1 MSLKDQFGKDVLLTG
16 WGHSRFGKLT
26 DETLESLIVQVA
38 TEAIGNAGIEAGQID
53 EIYLGQFNSGMMP
66 LAFPS
71 SLALQVSD
79 QLANVPSTR
88 VENACASGSAAFQ
101 QGTKS
106 LLAGT
111 AKTVLVIGAEKM
123 TQAGADVVGAALL
136 GADYDMAGK
145 ASTTGF
151 TGLFAEVAK
160 HYGKRYGYGNGKLG
174 DVLGTIAAKNHRN
187 GVDNPYAQLRKDLGE
202 EFCRT
207 VSDKNP
213 MVADPLRRTDCS
225 PVSDG
230 AAAVVL
236 SVAPT
241 GGATAPVRLAGFGQ
255 ANDFFPAER
264 RDPTEFAATRASWQR
279 ALGMAG
285 VGLEELDFA
294 EVHDCFTIAELLMYE
309 AMGLTERGQGAR
321 ALEEGWV
328 FKDGKLP
335 VNVSGGLKA
344 KGHPVGAT
352 GVSQHVIAAMQL
364 TGTAGAHAVGQPAPG
379 SGAEHGRRGHRQLR
393 QRARSRLESNEGA
406 DTAHLPAGMGCIC
419 PAFVFPRLRGR
430 PSARLNSFPAHP
442 PQMRGAPM
450 RATIIHGPGDIRVED
465 RDYPTLQLPTDV
477 IVKVTA
483 SCVCGS
489 DLWPYRGVKP
499 THKPSAIGHEFI
511 GTVES
516 IGEDVKD
523 LAVGDFV
530 IAPFVVS
537 CGECPQCLE
546 RRHGRLRPPRRLGR
560 QG

>member
-1 MSLKDQFGKDVLLTG
+1 MSLKDQFGKDVLITG
-16 WGHSRFGKLT
+16 WGHSRFGKLA

-38 TEAIGNAGIEAGQID
+38 TDAISTAGVEPSQID
-53 EIYLGQFNSGMMP
+53 EVYVGQFNAGMMP

-71 SLALQVSD
+71 SLALQVSPD
-79 QLANVPSTR
+79 LANVPATR

-123 TQAGADVVGAALL
+123 THAGADVVGAALL

-145 ASTTGF
+145 QSTTGF

-160 HYGKRYGYGNGKLG
+160 HYAKRYDAAGSLG
-174 DVLGTIAAKNHRN
+174 DILGSIAAKNHRN

-236 SVAPT
+236 SVSPT

-255 ANDFFPAER
+255 ANDFFPTDR
-264 RDPTEFAATRASWQR
+264 RDPTAFEATRASWQR
-279 ALGMAG
+279 ALAMAG
-285 VGLEELDFA
+285 VGLEDLDLA

-309 AMGLTERGQGAR
+309 AMGLTAPGEGAR

-328 FKDGKLP
+328 YKDGKLP

-352 GVSQHVIAAMQL
+352 GVSQHVLAAMQL
-364 TGTAGAHAVGQPAPG
+364 TGTAGDM
-379 SGAEHGRRGHRQLR
+379 QL
-393 QRARSRLESNEGA
+393 AA
-406 DTAHLPAGMGCIC
+406 
-419 PAFVFPRLRGR
+419 
-430 PSARLNSFPAHP
+430 
-442 PQMRGAPM
+442 
-450 RATIIHGPGDIRVED
+450 
-465 RDYPTLQLPTDV
+465 
-477 IVKVTA
+477 
-483 SCVCGS
+483 
-489 DLWPYRGVKP
+489 
-499 THKPSAIGHEFI
+499 
-511 GTVES
+511 
-516 IGEDVKD
+516 
-523 LAVGDFV
+523 
-530 IAPFVVS
+530 
-537 CGECPQCLE
+537 
-546 RRHGRLRPPRRLGR
+546 PRRAAVQNMGGVGIANYVSILEAA
-560 QG
+560 

>member
-1 MSLKDQFGKDVLLTG
+1 MSLKEQFGKDVLLTG

-38 TEAIGNAGIEAGQID
+38 TEAISNAGIEAGQID

-71 SLALQVSD
+71 SLALQVSPA
-79 QLANVPSTR
+79 LANVAATR

-136 GADYDMAGK
+136 GADYDMAGHN
-145 ASTTGF
+145 STTGF
-151 TGLFAEVAK
+151 TGLFADVAK
-160 HYGKRYGYGNGKLG
+160 HYEKRYGPVS

-236 SVAPT
+236 STSPT
-241 GGATAPVRLAGFGQ
+241 GGTTAPVRLAGFGH

-264 RDPTEFAATRASWQR
+264 RDPTAFAATRTSWER
-279 ALGMAG
+279 ALAMAG
-285 VGLEELDFA
+285 VGLGDLDFA

-309 AMGLTERGQGAR
+309 AMGLTEPGQGAR
-321 ALEEGWV
+321 AVTEGWV

-335 VNVSGGLKA
+335 INVSGGLKA

-364 TGTAGAHAVGQPAPG
+364 TGTAGDM
-379 SGAEHGRRGHRQLR
+379 QLG
-393 QRARSRLESNEGA
+393 RARRAAVQNMGGVGIANYVSVLES
-406 DTAHLPAGMGCIC
+406 
-419 PAFVFPRLRGR
+419 V
-430 PSARLNSFPAHP
+430 
-442 PQMRGAPM
+442 
-450 RATIIHGPGDIRVED
+450 
-465 RDYPTLQLPTDV
+465 
-477 IVKVTA
+477 
-483 SCVCGS
+483 
-489 DLWPYRGVKP
+489 
-499 THKPSAIGHEFI
+499 
-511 GTVES
+511 
-516 IGEDVKD
+516 
-523 LAVGDFV
+523 
-530 IAPFVVS
+530 
-537 CGECPQCLE
+537 
-546 RRHGRLRPPRRLGR
+546 
-560 QG
+560 

>member
-1 MSLKDQFGKDVLLTG
+1 MSLKEQFGKDILLTG

-38 TEAIGNAGIEAGQID
+38 TEAISNAGIEPGQID

-71 SLALQVSD
+71 SLALQVSG

-123 TQAGADVVGAALL
+123 THAGADVVGAALL
-136 GADYDMAGK
+136 GADYDMAGQ

-151 TGLFAEVAK
+151 TGLFADVAK
-160 HYGKRYGYGNGKLG
+160 HSEKRYGPVS
-174 DVLGTIAAKNHRN
+174 DVLGSIAAKYHRN

-236 SVAPT
+236 SVSPT
-241 GGATAPVRLAGFGQ
+241 GGATAPVRLAGFGH

-264 RDPTEFAATRASWQR
+264 RDPTAFAATRASWQR
-279 ALGMAG
+279 ALAMAG
-285 VGLEELDFA
+285 VGLDDLDFA

-309 AMGLTERGQGAR
+309 AMGLAEPGQGTR
-321 ALEEGWV
+321 AIEEGWV

-335 VNVSGGLKA
+335 INVSGGLKA

-364 TGTAGAHAVGQPAPG
+364 TGTAGAM
-379 SGAEHGRRGHRQLR
+379 QL
-393 QRARSRLESNEGA
+393 AN
-406 DTAHLPAGMGCIC
+406 
-419 PAFVFPRLRGR
+419 
-430 PSARLNSFPAHP
+430 
-442 PQMRGAPM
+442 
-450 RATIIHGPGDIRVED
+450 
-465 RDYPTLQLPTDV
+465 
-477 IVKVTA
+477 
-483 SCVCGS
+483 
-489 DLWPYRGVKP
+489 
-499 THKPSAIGHEFI
+499 
-511 GTVES
+511 
-516 IGEDVKD
+516 
-523 LAVGDFV
+523 
-530 IAPFVVS
+530 
-537 CGECPQCLE
+537 
-546 RRHGRLRPPRRLGR
+546 PRRAAVQNMGGVGIANYVSVLEAV
-560 QG
+560 

>member
-1 MSLKDQFGKDVLLTG
+1 MSLKEQFGRDVLLTG

-38 TEAIGNAGIEAGQID
+38 AEAIGNAGIEPGQID
-53 EIYLGQFNSGMMP
+53 EIYVGQFNSGMMP

-71 SLALQVSD
+71 SLALQVSPD
-79 QLANVPSTR
+79 LANVPSTR

-111 AKTVLVIGAEKM
+111 ARTVLVIGAEKM
-123 TQAGADVVGAALL
+123 THAGADVVGAGLL

-145 ASTTGF
+145 PSTTGF

-160 HYGKRYGYGNGKLG
+160 HYEKRYGPVS

-255 ANDFFPAER
+255 ANDFFPADR
-264 RDPTEFAATRASWQR
+264 RDPTAFAATRASWQR
-279 ALGMAG
+279 ALAMAG
-285 VGLEELDFA
+285 VGLEDLDFA

-309 AMGLTERGQGAR
+309 AMGLTEPGQGSR
-321 ALEEGWV
+321 AVREGWV

-335 VNVSGGLKA
+335 INVSGGLKA

-364 TGTAGAHAVGQPAPG
+364 TGTAGGMQLPAP
-379 SGAEHGRRGHRQLR
+379 RRAAVQNMGGVGI
-393 QRARSRLESNEGA
+393 ANYVSVLE
-406 DTAHLPAGMGCIC
+406 
-419 PAFVFPRLRGR
+419 
-430 PSARLNSFPAHP
+430 
-442 PQMRGAPM
+442 
-450 RATIIHGPGDIRVED
+450 
-465 RDYPTLQLPTDV
+465 
-477 IVKVTA
+477 
-483 SCVCGS
+483 
-489 DLWPYRGVKP
+489 
-499 THKPSAIGHEFI
+499 
-511 GTVES
+511 
-516 IGEDVKD
+516 
-523 LAVGDFV
+523 AV
-530 IAPFVVS
+530 
-537 CGECPQCLE
+537 
-546 RRHGRLRPPRRLGR
+546 
-560 QG
+560 

>member
-26 DETLESLIVQVA
+26 EETLESLIVQVA
-38 TEAIGNAGIEAGQID
+38 TEAIANAGIEPGQID
-53 EIYLGQFNSGMMP
+53 EVYLGQFNSGMMP

-71 SLALQVSD
+71 SLALQVSE

-111 AKTVLVIGAEKM
+111 ARTVLVIGAEKM

-145 ASTTGF
+145 PSTTGF

-160 HYGKRYGYGNGKLG
+160 HYEKRYGASAGNLS
-174 DVLGTIAAKNHRN
+174 DVLGSIAAKNHRN

-264 RDPTEFAATRASWQR
+264 RDPTAFAATRASWQR

-285 VGLEELDFA
+285 VGLEDLDFA

-309 AMGLTERGQGAR
+309 AMGLTEPGQGAR
-321 ALEEGWV
+321 AIEEGWV

-364 TGTAGAHAVGQPAPG
+364 TGTAGDM
-379 SGAEHGRRGHRQLR
+379 QL
-393 QRARSRLESNEGA
+393 AA
-406 DTAHLPAGMGCIC
+406 
-419 PAFVFPRLRGR
+419 
-430 PSARLNSFPAHP
+430 
-442 PQMRGAPM
+442 
-450 RATIIHGPGDIRVED
+450 
-465 RDYPTLQLPTDV
+465 
-477 IVKVTA
+477 
-483 SCVCGS
+483 
-489 DLWPYRGVKP
+489 
-499 THKPSAIGHEFI
+499 
-511 GTVES
+511 
-516 IGEDVKD
+516 
-523 LAVGDFV
+523 
-530 IAPFVVS
+530 
-537 CGECPQCLE
+537 
-546 RRHGRLRPPRRLGR
+546 PRRAAVQNMGGVGIANYVSVLEAV
-560 QG
+560 

>member
-1 MSLKDQFGKDVLLTG
+1 MSLKEQFGKDVLLTG

-38 TEAIGNAGIEAGQID
+38 TEAISSAGIEAGQID

-71 SLALQVSD
+71 SLALQVSPD
-79 QLANVPSTR
+79 LANVAATR

-123 TQAGADVVGAALL
+123 THAGADVVGAALL
-136 GADYDMAGK
+136 GADYDMAGQT
-145 ASTTGF
+145 STTGF
-151 TGLFAEVAK
+151 TGLFADVAK
-160 HYGKRYGYGNGKLG
+160 HYEKRFGRGDGQSGPGKLG

-202 EFCRT
+202 DFCRT

-230 AAAVVL
+230 AAAVVI
-236 SVAPT
+236 STSPSSSA
-241 GGATAPVRLAGFGQ
+241 ATSPVRLAGFGH

-264 RDPTEFAATRASWQR
+264 RDPTAFAATRVSWQR
-279 ALGMAG
+279 ALAMAG
-285 VGLEELDFA
+285 VGLGDLDFA

-309 AMGLTERGQGAR
+309 AMGLTEPGHGAR
-321 ALEEGWV
+321 ALDEGWV

-364 TGTAGAHAVGQPAPG
+364 TGTAGGM
-379 SGAEHGRRGHRQLR
+379 QL
-393 QRARSRLESNEGA
+393 AN
-406 DTAHLPAGMGCIC
+406 
-419 PAFVFPRLRGR
+419 
-430 PSARLNSFPAHP
+430 
-442 PQMRGAPM
+442 
-450 RATIIHGPGDIRVED
+450 
-465 RDYPTLQLPTDV
+465 
-477 IVKVTA
+477 
-483 SCVCGS
+483 
-489 DLWPYRGVKP
+489 
-499 THKPSAIGHEFI
+499 
-511 GTVES
+511 
-516 IGEDVKD
+516 
-523 LAVGDFV
+523 
-530 IAPFVVS
+530 
-537 CGECPQCLE
+537 
-546 RRHGRLRPPRRLGR
+546 PRRAAVQNMGGVGIANYVSVLEAV
-560 QG
+560 

>member
-1 MSLKDQFGKDVLLTG
+1 MSLKEQFGKDVLLTG

-38 TEAIGNAGIEAGQID
+38 TEAIGNAGIEPGQID

-71 SLALQVSD
+71 SLALQVSE

-123 TQAGADVVGAALL
+123 THAGADVVGAALL

-145 ASTTGF
+145 SSSTGF

-160 HYGKRYGYGNGKLG
+160 HYEKRYGDGNGGLG

-236 SVAPT
+236 SLAPT

-255 ANDFFPAER
+255 ANDFFPTDR
-264 RDPTEFAATRASWQR
+264 RDPTAFAATRASWQR

-285 VGLEELDFA
+285 VGLEDLDFA

-309 AMGLTERGQGAR
+309 AMGLTEPGQGSR
-321 ALEEGWV
+321 AIEEGWV

-364 TGTAGAHAVGQPAPG
+364 TGTAGDMQ
-379 SGAEHGRRGHRQLR
+379 
-393 QRARSRLESNEGA
+393 
-406 DTAHLPAGMGCIC
+406 LPAARRAAVQNMG
-419 PAFVFPRLRGR
+419 
-430 PSARLNSFPAHP
+430 
-442 PQMRGAPM
+442 
-450 RATIIHGPGDIRVED
+450 
-465 RDYPTLQLPTDV
+465 
-477 IVKVTA
+477 
-483 SCVCGS
+483 
-489 DLWPYRGVKP
+489 GV
-499 THKPSAIGHEFI
+499 G
-511 GTVES
+511 
-516 IGEDVKD
+516 
-523 LAVGDFV
+523 
-530 IAPFVVS
+530 IANYVS
-537 CGECPQCLE
+537 VLE
-546 RRHGRLRPPRRLGR
+546 AL
-560 QG
+560 

>member
-1 MSLKDQFGKDVLLTG
+1 VSLQEQFGKDVLLTG

-71 SLALQVSD
+71 SLALQVSPD
-79 QLANVPSTR
+79 LANVAATR

-123 TQAGADVVGAALL
+123 THAGADVVGAALL
-136 GADYDMAGK
+136 GADYDMAGQN
-145 ASTTGF
+145 STTGF
-151 TGLFAEVAK
+151 TGLFADVAK
-160 HYGKRYGYGNGKLG
+160 HYEKRYGPVS

-236 SVAPT
+236 STSPT
-241 GGATAPVRLAGFGQ
+241 GGTTAPVRLAGFGH

-264 RDPTEFAATRASWQR
+264 RDPTAFAATRTSWQR
-279 ALGMAG
+279 ALAMAG
-285 VGLEELDFA
+285 VGLVEVDFA

-309 AMGLTERGQGAR
+309 AMGLTEPGQGAR
-321 ALEEGWV
+321 AVTEGWV

-335 VNVSGGLKA
+335 INVSGGLKA

-364 TGTAGAHAVGQPAPG
+364 TGTAGDM
-379 SGAEHGRRGHRQLR
+379 QLG
-393 QRARSRLESNEGA
+393 RARRAAVQNMGGVGIANYVSVLES
-406 DTAHLPAGMGCIC
+406 
-419 PAFVFPRLRGR
+419 V
-430 PSARLNSFPAHP
+430 
-442 PQMRGAPM
+442 
-450 RATIIHGPGDIRVED
+450 
-465 RDYPTLQLPTDV
+465 
-477 IVKVTA
+477 
-483 SCVCGS
+483 
-489 DLWPYRGVKP
+489 
-499 THKPSAIGHEFI
+499 
-511 GTVES
+511 
-516 IGEDVKD
+516 
-523 LAVGDFV
+523 
-530 IAPFVVS
+530 
-537 CGECPQCLE
+537 
-546 RRHGRLRPPRRLGR
+546 
-560 QG
+560 

>member
-1 MSLKDQFGKDVLLTG
+1 MSLREQFGKDVLLTG

-38 TEAIGNAGIEAGQID
+38 TEAIGNAGIEPGQLD

-71 SLALQVSD
+71 SLALQVSE

-145 ASTTGF
+145 SSTTGF

-160 HYGKRYGYGNGKLG
+160 HYGKRYGDDAGQMGHGKLG

-187 GVDNPYAQLRKDLGE
+187 GVDNPYAQLRRDLGE

-213 MVADPLRRTDCS
+213 VVADPLRRTDCS

-236 SVAPT
+236 SLAPT
-241 GGATAPVRLAGFGQ
+241 GGTTAPVRLAGFGH

-264 RDPTEFAATRASWQR
+264 RDPTAFEATRASWQR
-279 ALGMAG
+279 ALAMAG
-285 VGLEELDFA
+285 VGLEDLDFA

-309 AMGLTERGQGAR
+309 AMGLTEPGQGAR

-328 FKDGKLP
+328 FKGGKLP

-364 TGTAGAHAVGQPAPG
+364 SGTAGAM
-379 SGAEHGRRGHRQLR
+379 QL
-393 QRARSRLESNEGA
+393 AN
-406 DTAHLPAGMGCIC
+406 
-419 PAFVFPRLRGR
+419 
-430 PSARLNSFPAHP
+430 
-442 PQMRGAPM
+442 
-450 RATIIHGPGDIRVED
+450 
-465 RDYPTLQLPTDV
+465 
-477 IVKVTA
+477 
-483 SCVCGS
+483 
-489 DLWPYRGVKP
+489 
-499 THKPSAIGHEFI
+499 
-511 GTVES
+511 
-516 IGEDVKD
+516 
-523 LAVGDFV
+523 
-530 IAPFVVS
+530 
-537 CGECPQCLE
+537 
-546 RRHGRLRPPRRLGR
+546 PRRAAVQNMGGVGIANYVSVLEAV
-560 QG
+560 

>member
-38 TEAIGNAGIEAGQID
+38 TEAIGNAGIEPGQID

-71 SLALQVSD
+71 SLALQVSE

-123 TQAGADVVGAALL
+123 THAGADVVGAALL

-160 HYGKRYGYGNGKLG
+160 HYEKRYGPVS

-236 SVAPT
+236 SVSPT

-264 RDPTEFAATRASWQR
+264 RDPTAFAATRVSWQR

-285 VGLEELDFA
+285 VGLEDLDFA

-309 AMGLTERGQGAR
+309 AMGLTEAGQGSR
-321 ALEEGWV
+321 AIEEGWV

-335 VNVSGGLKA
+335 INVSGGLKA

-364 TGTAGAHAVGQPAPG
+364 TGTAGGM
-379 SGAEHGRRGHRQLR
+379 QL
-393 QRARSRLESNEGA
+393 
-406 DTAHLPAGMGCIC
+406 
-419 PAFVFPRLRGR
+419 
-430 PSARLNSFPAHP
+430 
-442 PQMRGAPM
+442 
-450 RATIIHGPGDIRVED
+450 
-465 RDYPTLQLPTDV
+465 
-477 IVKVTA
+477 A
-483 SCVCGS
+483 S
-489 DLWPYRGVKP
+489 
-499 THKPSAIGHEFI
+499 
-511 GTVES
+511 
-516 IGEDVKD
+516 
-523 LAVGDFV
+523 
-530 IAPFVVS
+530 
-537 CGECPQCLE
+537 
-546 RRHGRLRPPRRLGR
+546 PRRAAVQNMGGVGIANYVSVLEAV
-560 QG
+560 

>member
-38 TEAIGNAGIEAGQID
+38 TEAIGNAGIEPGQID

-79 QLANVPSTR
+79 QLANVPATR

-123 TQAGADVVGAALL
+123 THAGADVVGAGLL
-136 GADYDMAGK
+136 GADYDMAGQT
-145 ASTTGF
+145 STTGF
-151 TGLFAEVAK
+151 TGLFADVAK
-160 HYGKRYGYGNGKLG
+160 HYDKRYIHGEARLG
-174 DVLGTIAAKNHRN
+174 DILGSIAAKNHRN

-207 VSDKNP
+207 VSDRNP

-236 SVAPT
+236 SSSPT

-255 ANDFFPAER
+255 ANDFFPAAR
-264 RDPTEFAATRASWQR
+264 RDPTAFAATRVSWQR
-279 ALGMAG
+279 ALAMAG
-285 VGLEELDFA
+285 VGLEDLDFA

-309 AMGLTERGQGAR
+309 AMGLTGPGDGAR
-321 ALEEGWV
+321 AIEEGWV
-328 FKDGKLP
+328 FKDGRLP

-364 TGTAGAHAVGQPAPG
+364 TGTAGGM
-379 SGAEHGRRGHRQLR
+379 QLK
-393 QRARSRLESNEGA
+393 G
-406 DTAHLPAGMGCIC
+406 
-419 PAFVFPRLRGR
+419 
-430 PSARLNSFPAHP
+430 
-442 PQMRGAPM
+442 
-450 RATIIHGPGDIRVED
+450 
-465 RDYPTLQLPTDV
+465 
-477 IVKVTA
+477 
-483 SCVCGS
+483 
-489 DLWPYRGVKP
+489 
-499 THKPSAIGHEFI
+499 
-511 GTVES
+511 
-516 IGEDVKD
+516 
-523 LAVGDFV
+523 
-530 IAPFVVS
+530 
-537 CGECPQCLE
+537 
-546 RRHGRLRPPRRLGR
+546 PRRAAVQNMGGVGIANYVSVLEAV
-560 QG
+560 

>member
-1 MSLKDQFGKDVLLTG
+1 MSLQEQFGKDVLLTG
-16 WGHSRFGKLT
+16 WGHSRFGKLA

-38 TEAIGNAGIEAGQID
+38 TEAIAGAGIEPGQID
-53 EIYLGQFNSGMMP
+53 EIYVGQFNSGMMP

-71 SLALQVSD
+71 SLALQVSPD
-79 QLANVPSTR
+79 LANVPATR

-111 AKTVLVIGAEKM
+111 ARTVLVIGAEKM
-123 TQAGADVVGAALL
+123 THAGADVVGAGLL

-160 HYGKRYGYGNGKLG
+160 HYGKRYGDGNLG
-174 DVLGTIAAKNHRN
+174 DVLGSIAAKNHRN

-236 SVAPT
+236 SVSPT

-255 ANDFFPAER
+255 ASDFFPAAR
-264 RDPTEFAATRASWQR
+264 RDPTAFAATRVSWQR

-285 VGLEELDFA
+285 VELADLDFA

-309 AMGLTERGQGAR
+309 AMGLTAPGQGAR
-321 ALEEGWV
+321 AIDEGWV

-335 VNVSGGLKA
+335 INVSGGLKA

-352 GVSQHVIAAMQL
+352 GVSQHVISAMQL
-364 TGTAGAHAVGQPAPG
+364 TGTAGGM
-379 SGAEHGRRGHRQLR
+379 QL
-393 QRARSRLESNEGA
+393 
-406 DTAHLPAGMGCIC
+406 
-419 PAFVFPRLRGR
+419 
-430 PSARLNSFPAHP
+430 
-442 PQMRGAPM
+442 
-450 RATIIHGPGDIRVED
+450 AT
-465 RDYPTLQLPTDV
+465 
-477 IVKVTA
+477 
-483 SCVCGS
+483 
-489 DLWPYRGVKP
+489 
-499 THKPSAIGHEFI
+499 
-511 GTVES
+511 
-516 IGEDVKD
+516 
-523 LAVGDFV
+523 
-530 IAPFVVS
+530 
-537 CGECPQCLE
+537 
-546 RRHGRLRPPRRLGR
+546 PRRAAVQNMGGVGIANYVSILEAV
-560 QG
+560 

>member
-1 MSLKDQFGKDVLLTG
+1 MSLKEQFGRDVLLTG

-26 DETLESLIVQVA
+26 DETLESLIVHVA
-38 TEAIGNAGIEAGQID
+38 AEAIGNAGIEPGQID
-53 EIYLGQFNSGMMP
+53 EIYVGQFNSGMMP

-71 SLALQVSD
+71 SLALQVSPD
-79 QLANVPSTR
+79 LANVPSTR

-111 AKTVLVIGAEKM
+111 ARTVLVIGAEKM
-123 TQAGADVVGAALL
+123 THAGADVVGAGLL

-145 ASTTGF
+145 PSTTGF

-160 HYGKRYGYGNGKLG
+160 HYEKRYGPVS

-255 ANDFFPAER
+255 ANDFFPADR
-264 RDPTEFAATRASWQR
+264 RDPTAFAATRASWQR
-279 ALGMAG
+279 ALAMAG
-285 VGLEELDFA
+285 VGLEDLDFA

-309 AMGLTERGQGAR
+309 AMGLTEPGQGSR
-321 ALEEGWV
+321 AVREGWV

-335 VNVSGGLKA
+335 INVSGGLKA

-364 TGTAGAHAVGQPAPG
+364 TGTAGGMQLPAP
-379 SGAEHGRRGHRQLR
+379 RRAAVQNMGGVGI
-393 QRARSRLESNEGA
+393 ANYVSVLE
-406 DTAHLPAGMGCIC
+406 
-419 PAFVFPRLRGR
+419 
-430 PSARLNSFPAHP
+430 
-442 PQMRGAPM
+442 
-450 RATIIHGPGDIRVED
+450 
-465 RDYPTLQLPTDV
+465 
-477 IVKVTA
+477 
-483 SCVCGS
+483 
-489 DLWPYRGVKP
+489 
-499 THKPSAIGHEFI
+499 
-511 GTVES
+511 
-516 IGEDVKD
+516 
-523 LAVGDFV
+523 AV
-530 IAPFVVS
+530 
-537 CGECPQCLE
+537 
-546 RRHGRLRPPRRLGR
+546 
-560 QG
+560 

>member
-1 MSLKDQFGKDVLLTG
+1 MSLKEQFGKDVLLTG

-38 TEAIGNAGIEAGQID
+38 TEAIANAGIEPGQID

-71 SLALQVSD
+71 SLALQVSPD
-79 QLANVPSTR
+79 LANVAATR

-123 TQAGADVVGAALL
+123 THAGADVVGAALL
-136 GADYDMAGK
+136 GADYDMAGQ
-145 ASTTGF
+145 ASSTGF
-151 TGLFAEVAK
+151 TGLFADVAK
-160 HYGKRYGYGNGKLG
+160 HYEKRYGSVS

-187 GVDNPYAQLRKDLGE
+187 GVDNTHAQLRKDLGE

-236 SVAPT
+236 STSPT
-241 GGATAPVRLAGFGQ
+241 GGATAPVRLAGFGH

-264 RDPTEFAATRASWQR
+264 RDPTAFAATRMSWQR
-279 ALGMAG
+279 ALAMAG
-285 VGLEELDFA
+285 VGLEDLDFA

-309 AMGLTERGQGAR
+309 AMGLTEPGQGAR
-321 ALEEGWV
+321 AVTEGWV
-328 FKDGKLP
+328 SKDGKLP
-335 VNVSGGLKA
+335 INVSGGLKA

-364 TGTAGAHAVGQPAPG
+364 TGTAGDM
-379 SGAEHGRRGHRQLR
+379 QLG
-393 QRARSRLESNEGA
+393 RARRAGVQNMGGVGIANYVSVLEA
-406 DTAHLPAGMGCIC
+406 A
-419 PAFVFPRLRGR
+419 
-430 PSARLNSFPAHP
+430 
-442 PQMRGAPM
+442 
-450 RATIIHGPGDIRVED
+450 
-465 RDYPTLQLPTDV
+465 
-477 IVKVTA
+477 
-483 SCVCGS
+483 
-489 DLWPYRGVKP
+489 
-499 THKPSAIGHEFI
+499 
-511 GTVES
+511 
-516 IGEDVKD
+516 
-523 LAVGDFV
+523 
-530 IAPFVVS
+530 
-537 CGECPQCLE
+537 
-546 RRHGRLRPPRRLGR
+546 
-560 QG
+560 

>member
-38 TEAIGNAGIEAGQID
+38 TEAISNAGIEPGQID

-71 SLALQVSD
+71 SLALQVSPD
-79 QLANVPSTR
+79 LANVAATR

-111 AKTVLVIGAEKM
+111 AKTVLVIGTEKM
-123 TQAGADVVGAALL
+123 THAGADVVGAALL
-136 GADYDMAGK
+136 GADYDMAGQT
-145 ASTTGF
+145 STTGF
-151 TGLFAEVAK
+151 TGLFADVAK
-160 HYGKRYGYGNGKLG
+160 HYEKRYGPVS

-236 SVAPT
+236 SISPT
-241 GGATAPVRLAGFGQ
+241 GGAAAPVRLAGFGH

-264 RDPTEFAATRASWQR
+264 RDPTAFAATRVSWQR

-285 VGLEELDFA
+285 VGLEDLDFA

-309 AMGLTERGQGAR
+309 AMGLTEPGQGAR
-321 ALEEGWV
+321 AVQEGWV

-335 VNVSGGLKA
+335 INVSGGLKA

-364 TGTAGAHAVGQPAPG
+364 TGTAGDM
-379 SGAEHGRRGHRQLR
+379 QL
-393 QRARSRLESNEGA
+393 AN
-406 DTAHLPAGMGCIC
+406 
-419 PAFVFPRLRGR
+419 
-430 PSARLNSFPAHP
+430 
-442 PQMRGAPM
+442 
-450 RATIIHGPGDIRVED
+450 
-465 RDYPTLQLPTDV
+465 
-477 IVKVTA
+477 
-483 SCVCGS
+483 
-489 DLWPYRGVKP
+489 
-499 THKPSAIGHEFI
+499 
-511 GTVES
+511 
-516 IGEDVKD
+516 
-523 LAVGDFV
+523 
-530 IAPFVVS
+530 
-537 CGECPQCLE
+537 
-546 RRHGRLRPPRRLGR
+546 PRRAAVQNMGGVGIANYVSVLEAV
-560 QG
+560 

>member
-1 MSLKDQFGKDVLLTG
+1 MSLREQFGKDVLLTG

-38 TEAIGNAGIEAGQID
+38 TEAIGNAGIEPGQLD

-71 SLALQVSD
+71 SLALQVSE

-145 ASTTGF
+145 SSTTGF

-160 HYGKRYGYGNGKLG
+160 HYAKRYGDDAGQMGHGKLG

-187 GVDNPYAQLRKDLGE
+187 GVDNPYAQLRRDLGE

-213 MVADPLRRTDCS
+213 VVADPLRRTDCS

-236 SVAPT
+236 SLAPT
-241 GGATAPVRLAGFGQ
+241 GGTTAPVRLAGFGH

-264 RDPTEFAATRASWQR
+264 RDPTAFEATRVSWQR
-279 ALGMAG
+279 ALAMAG
-285 VGLEELDFA
+285 VGLEDLDFA

-309 AMGLTERGQGAR
+309 AMGLTEPGQGAR

-328 FKDGKLP
+328 FKGGKLP

-364 TGTAGAHAVGQPAPG
+364 SGTAGAM
-379 SGAEHGRRGHRQLR
+379 QL
-393 QRARSRLESNEGA
+393 AN
-406 DTAHLPAGMGCIC
+406 
-419 PAFVFPRLRGR
+419 
-430 PSARLNSFPAHP
+430 
-442 PQMRGAPM
+442 
-450 RATIIHGPGDIRVED
+450 
-465 RDYPTLQLPTDV
+465 
-477 IVKVTA
+477 
-483 SCVCGS
+483 
-489 DLWPYRGVKP
+489 
-499 THKPSAIGHEFI
+499 
-511 GTVES
+511 
-516 IGEDVKD
+516 
-523 LAVGDFV
+523 
-530 IAPFVVS
+530 
-537 CGECPQCLE
+537 
-546 RRHGRLRPPRRLGR
+546 PRRAAVQNMGGVGIANYVSVLEAV
-560 QG
+560 